1 MIKKIFFIALAT
13 AISSFLPAMQP
24 NQSQEKND
32 ITYTYLPEQSYL
44 FGTIDPKRWSY
55 GFHLF
60 QEEEQDLKRIIA
72 QNEHQEIVGAISFG
86 GVDEKQN
93 EIQWLEV
100 LPCARGKG
108 IGSELLKRAIVQ
120 LYTENK
126 PKRVFLYST
135 KTALPFYC
143 KNGMSRD
150 IRKSLLLYVSADQI
164 ELIK

>member
-1 MIKKIFFIALAT
+1 MKKLFLLLLLAYSC
-13 AISSFLPAMQP
+13 IIAMQP
-24 NQSQEKND
+24 NQPEETDD
-32 ITYTYLPEQSYL
+32 ITYTYLPHQREL
-44 FGTIDPKRWSY
+44 LVTINPKKWHFA
-55 GFHLF
+55 FHLF
-60 QEEEQDLKRIIA
+60 QEEKKNVKRIIA